1 MLNRPLKGQL
11 EISVGPSPY
20 EWKARHPVLAIDRLP
35 RSSMLRWLQNAGLR
49 VKLRSSHL
57 SPNRARR
64 HAYLW
69 IIANPLGLSQIAAC
83 HHIELAAF
91 FPKPHG
97 SSDARSG
104 LTKRC
109 ERNVFLT
116 LDRGGN
122 LAWHKVH
129 SKMPQNKSPRQD
141 QFLVQTLSSLVRD
154 SSRQI
159 APVAPYVLQA

>member
-1 MLNRPLKGQL
+1 
-11 EISVGPSPY
+11 
-20 EWKARHPVLAIDRLP
+20 
-35 RSSMLRWLQNAGLR
+35 
-49 VKLRSSHL
+49 
-57 SPNRARR
+57 
-64 HAYLW
+64 
-69 IIANPLGLSQIAAC
+69 
-83 HHIELAAF
+83 
-91 FPKPHG
+91 
-97 SSDARSG
+97 
-104 LTKRC
+104 
-109 ERNVFLT
+109 